1 MTTPGQPTGPTPDD
15 YRNAG
20 QHRYPPQEP
29 GQPAPTKRGKTAPLI
44 IAAAVLTALLCCGGF
59 VVYMTSSD
67 APDSGGKKVQSAP
80 PGTTPTWRTPAP
92 ATTAAAAPP
101 AAAQPK
107 PADFKLT
114 VKQLDKQCFGSAGC
128 NLEFRISK
136 VTYSGPDLD
145 PSATYEISY
154 TYKGLSDPMTGTF
167 EMTGDGSYSVDKT
180 EYGQT
185 SSSSKKV
192 TAVVTEVEKM

>member
-1 MTTPGQPTGPTPDD
+1 MTAPEQPTGPTPDE

-20 QHRYPPQEP
+20 QHRYPSPQET
-29 GQPAPTKRGKTAPLI
+29 GRSASATRSKKVPLI
-44 IAAAVLTALLCCGGF
+44 VGAAVLIALLCCGGF
-59 VVYMTSSD
+59 VVYMVS
-67 APDSGGKKVQSAP
+67 PDTTDTGSKFEPAP
-80 PGTTPTWRTPAP
+80 PAPTSTWRTPAP

>member
-1 MTTPGQPTGPTPDD
+1 MTTSEQPTGPTPDE

-20 QHRYPPQEP
+20 QHRYPPREP
-29 GQPAPTKRGKTAPLI
+29 GPAHAKHSKKVPLI
-44 IAAAVLTALLCCGGF
+44 IGAAVLIALLCCGGF
-59 VVYMTSSD
+59 VVYMAS
-67 APDSGGKKVQSAP
+67 PDTTDTGGKFEPAP
-80 PGTTPTWRTPAP
+80 PAATSTGRTPAP
-92 ATTAAAAPP
+92 ATTTDAAPTYG
-101 AAAQPK
+101 QPK

-128 NLEFRISK
+128 NLEFRISE
-136 VTYSGPDLD
+136 VAYSGPDLD

-154 TYKGLSDPMTGTF
+154 AYKGLSDPMTGTF
-167 EMTGDGSYSVDKT
+167 EMAGDGSYSVDKT